1 MTVQPWGKRQ
11 ELKGKILLKEEK
23 AFLAVMGMAMG
34 ALACSVAII
43 GEYLTLTKSMLLG
56 LAFALL
62 YPTFIIAMV
71 RFSVALRSW
80 AHGEKFDDWVA
91 SGRET
96 VRTYLFLFFPLVL
109 PVLIVFYLSFGIIN
123 RISNYKAA

>member
-1 MTVQPWGKRQ
+1 M
-11 ELKGKILLKEEK
+11 LKEEK
-23 AFLAVMGMAMG
+23 AFLVVMSMAMG
-34 ALACSVAII
+34 ALVCSVAII
-43 GEYLTLTKSMLLG
+43 GKYLSLTKSMLLG

-96 VRTYLFLFFPLVL
+96 IRTYLFLFFPIVL
-109 PVLIVFYLSFGIIN
+109 PVLVVFYLSFGIII
-123 RISNYKAA
+123 RIFNYKAA

>member
-1 MTVQPWGKRQ
+1 M
-11 ELKGKILLKEEK
+11 LKEEK
-23 AFLAVMGMAMG
+23 GFLVVMSIAIG
-34 ALACSVAII
+34 ALVCSVAVI
-43 GEYLTLTKSMLLG
+43 GKYLSLALSLLVG
-56 LAFALL
+56 LAIAIL

-71 RFSVALRSW
+71 RFSVALKSW

-96 VRTYLFLFFPLVL
+96 VRAYLFVLFPVVL

-123 RISNYKAA
+123 RIFKYKAA

>member
-1 MTVQPWGKRQ
+1 
-11 ELKGKILLKEEK
+11 LLKEEK
-23 AFLAVMGMAMG
+23 AFLVVMSMAMG
-34 ALACSVAII
+34 ALVCSVTII
-43 GEYLTLTKSMLLG
+43 GKYLSLTKSLLVG

-71 RFSVALRSW
+71 RFSVALKSW

-96 VRTYLFLFFPLVL
+96 LRTYLFVLFPLVL
-109 PVLIVFYLSFGIIN
+109 PVLVVFYLSFGIIN
-123 RISNYKAA
+123 RIFGYKAA